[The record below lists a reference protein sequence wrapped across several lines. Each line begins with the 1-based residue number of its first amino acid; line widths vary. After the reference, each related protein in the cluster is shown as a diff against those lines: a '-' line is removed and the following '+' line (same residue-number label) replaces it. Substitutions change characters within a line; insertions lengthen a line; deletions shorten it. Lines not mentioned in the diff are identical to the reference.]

1 MSIHKIKTKLI
12 LSYSFLILA
21 GVVLGGIFLYFFFYI
36 EGYYVYRKEVDNLK
50 YLTSNAQN
58 LQKDF
63 LSLDAN
69 SENFM
74 RTQKSKT
81 ITAFDINKKAI
92 NEMLKELESSAGQ
105 PQMRM
110 PFSVEI
116 R

>member
-81 ITAFDINKKAI
+81 LLLLTLTKSLSTKCSKS
-92 NEMLKELESSAGQ
+92 LKLTKLHHN
-105 PQMRM
+105 
-110 PFSVEI
+110 
-116 R
+116 